1 LVPKAVNVAVAFDR
15 HLNAPDETMTLTLPP
30 KPVVWPWWLLALT
43 YYVTVCLAH
52 LQFSLWLVRQR
63 DTLFGRMA
71 FADLMPGVAAAVGL
85 ALLAGVGLQLRR
97 SDRRW
102 LTGSFWLLWLA
113 SVAMVDR
120 FLTFSINEFA
130 HYPQYA
136 ILAWLVARALD
147 PQRNRW
153 MVGQVLFWT
162 TLMGMGDELL
172 QYLWI
177 TTSFS
182 DYLDFNDFVTNLV
195 AAAAGMLLYYGAA
208 KMPAD
213 SMRRGNF
220 QLTWWVTA
228 ALALVVAVGLQTG
241 RLAITPTEKIAP
253 GGIAQLA
260 DGTQRLYLQRAPG
273 FYGDIQNGPR
283 HGQYHVLS
291 PLPGL
296 LIMLVVGLV
305 FAGYGWQGG
314 RARRSVKLTATSM
327 GWDVS
332 E

>member
-1 LVPKAVNVAVAFDR
+1 MPKADNVAVAFDR

-63 DTLFGRMA
+63 DTFFGRMA
-71 FADLMPGVAAAVGL
+71 FADLMPGVAVTAGL
-85 ALLAGVGLQLRR
+85 ALLVGVALQLRR
-97 SDRRW
+97 SARPW
-102 LTGSFWLLWLA
+102 LTGGFWLLWLTSA
-113 SVAMVDR
+113 AMVDR

-136 ILAWLVARALD
+136 ILAWLVAHAID

-153 MVGQVLFWT
+153 LVGQVLFWT

-177 TTSFS
+177 TNSYS
-182 DYLDFNDFVTNLV
+182 DYLDFNDFLTNLV

-208 KMPAD
+208 QSPPG
-213 SMRRGNF
+213 SMGRSHSR
-220 QLTWWVTA
+220 LAWCVTG

-241 RLAITPTEKIAP
+241 RLAVTPTEKIPP
-253 GGIAQLA
+253 GGIARLA
-260 DGTQRLYLQRAPG
+260 DGTHCLYLQRSPD
-273 FYGDIQNGPR
+273 FYGATQTGPR

-296 LIMLVVGLV
+296 MIMLAVGLV
-305 FAGYGWQGG
+305 FTGYACP
-314 RARRSVKLTATSM
+314 RPR
-327 GWDVS
+327 
-332 E
+332 